1 MAVGEWLQKIIN
13 DKTLSFIGWNDATR
27 DLFKESAAL
36 FRELCEKRVYDM
48 NYALNLF
55 DPIKAYN
62 SAMQKSTYASLMSK
76 YEPAYAKKVAALTE
90 KLETVG
96 APYKD

>member
-1 MAVGEWLQKIIN
+1 
-13 DKTLSFIGWNDATR
+13 
-27 DLFKESAAL
+27 
-36 FRELCEKRVYDM
+36 M

-62 SAMQKSTYASLMSK
+62 SAMKKSTYASLMSK